1 MLIDSNRPCRA
12 RRWCCT
18 LGMLMLLSGCAGL
31 TPRQAALTPVVAA
44 QATALAQ
51 RRFHDTIDIGGRL
64 SLRYDQNG
72 ADQTLDGK
80 FTWNQASGLTRITLL
95 TPFGQTLAT
104 IDVTPQRSTLQQG
117 GQPARSEPNV
127 DSLVAGA
134 LGWPLPV
141 AGLRD
146 WLQGFALSEQG
157 VRHVASEMASGDA
170 AYVKTSDGWLIHYP
184 TWQDARPRRI
194 DLQRLTSQAGN
205 VSLRIVIDQWQPS

>member
-1 MLIDSNRPCRA
+1 MLV
-12 RRWCCT
+12 
-18 LGMLMLLSGCAGL
+18 LLSGCAAFA
-31 TPRQAALTPVVAA
+31 PRQAAQPLEAPGQAA
-44 QATALAQ
+44 ATAQ

-104 IDVTPQRSTLQQG
+104 IDVTPQLSTLQQG
-117 GQPARSEPNV
+117 GQRARSEPNV
-127 DSLVAGA
+127 DALVAGA

-146 WLQGFALSEQG
+146 WLQGFATSEHG
-157 VRHVASEMASGDA
+157 LRHVASETASGDA
-170 AYVKTSDGWLIHYP
+170 AYVKTADGWLIHYP
-184 TWQDARPRRI
+184 TWENARPRRI